1 LPLVRVDARA
11 VAEVVFLLVDN
22 ATKYA
27 PPGTCIRI
35 NASRA
40 ANELVQIAVQDEG
53 WGIPLH
59 LRQRVFDKFF
69 RTRPDHAVALH
80 RPSGIG
86 MGLAI
91 SRGIIDA
98 HGGDIW
104 IEDGSGGRGTRVVF
118 TVPIGDEEPSAA
130 MGALKDEID
139 SRVKDGATEIRKVEG
154 RS

>member
-1 LPLVRVDARA
+1 VRIEARA

-27 PPGTCIRI
+27 PSGTCIKISANR
-35 NASRA
+35 ASEETVA
-40 ANELVQIAVQDEG
+40 IAVEDEG
-53 WGIPLH
+53 AGIPPH
-59 LRQRVFDKFF
+59 LRERVFDKFF
-69 RTRPDHAVALH
+69 RTRPDHAAALH

-91 SRGIIDA
+91 ARGIIDA

-104 IEDGSGGRGTRVVF
+104 VEDGSGGRGTRAAF

-139 SRVKDGATEIRKVEG
+139 SRVKDGATEIRQVEG